1 MSNLESLPAEL
12 IDMVSASLSN
22 ADLLNLRTQSRTLR
36 HGTTFEFCRRF
47 FKEEFEV
54 VGSRT
59 AIRTLAS
66 VLSNP
71 DFSGKV
77 LSRALVV
84 TNPTKKD
91 LTPGARTILPTAK
104 DVNGLLAALLGL
116 QTLTIKT
123 TKINVVPQDD
133 VRYQRPPPAPLVKGC
148 EDLAP
153 ALLKGLVRK
162 ACPVSQLT
170 TLDLDGCYLD
180 GALLTKTLLAHKHS
194 LKKVSLNHCVLRH
207 SKNPVRWFEIF
218 EVLSQLD
225 LDELILD
232 ELLNPSVKMCIVMC
246 ADSKNDGYIWSS
258 HRDEAS
264 IKLRAEGGNVG
275 PTGSAKYSRHF
286 AQFTESYVELG
297 LRRLLKIEDFQIW

>member
-22 ADLLNLRTQSRTLR
+22 ADILNLRTQSRTLR

-47 FKEEFEV
+47 FETEFQV
-54 VGSRT
+54 TGSRT
-59 AIRTLAS
+59 AIRSLTS

-77 LSRALVV
+77 ISQALAV

-104 DVNGLLAALLGL
+104 DINGLLAALPGL

-123 TKINVVPQDD
+123 RKINVVPQDNGW
-133 VRYQRPPPAPLVKGC
+133 YQRPPPTPLVKGC

-170 TLDLDGCYLD
+170 TLDLSGCYLD

-194 LKKVSLNHCVLRH
+194 LKKVSLSHCVLRH

-246 ADSKNDGYIWSS
+246 ADSKNDRYIWSS
-258 HRDEAS
+258 HRDNAS
-264 IKLRAEGGNVG
+264 VKLRAEGGHVG
-275 PTGSAKYSRHF
+275 PTGSAEFFRHF
-286 AQFTESYVELG
+286 ARFTESYVELG
-297 LRRLLKIEDFQIW
+297 LRKLLKIEDFQIW